1 MKKWYHEDWRFEI
14 EVLRV
19 GQENRATECRLGL
32 EPGDTFECQYETP
45 AGFCPTSFFKIF
57 PALEVVRCGGDL
69 RNLGGQGPCQSH
81 DPRTYRL
88 HGTSTNVNSA
98 LSSYLDQ
105 YSPVSDSRTSCPHQS
120 RCSDKSSDI
129 SQNHADKHHQ
139 NLLDKR
145 LQFFHRQVDLLPE
158 QDQ

>member
-69 RNLGGQGPCQSH
+69 RNLGGQGPCEIKFI
-81 DPRTYRL
+81 
-88 HGTSTNVNSA
+88 
-98 LSSYLDQ
+98 
-105 YSPVSDSRTSCPHQS
+105 CPDGVVLF
-120 RCSDKSSDI
+120 RVTG
-129 SQNHADKHHQ
+129 AA
-139 NLLDKR
+139 R
-145 LQFFHRQVDLLPE
+145 PE
-158 QDQ
+158 